1 MSAPVHV
8 FAHDRRIA
16 EALLEISNTVGS
28 VLEQDDILQRICEI
42 GARVMGTDT
51 CSVYLIDADDK
62 DFVVLHASKG
72 LSRAEELGVRGFKL
86 GDGIPGWAAKQN
98 QTTTVVN
105 AMFDPRFAPLD
116 DTKDE
121 EKYVSYCCVP
131 LRIQEEVVGVL
142 STRRQQP
149 REWTEEEIVFAE
161 IVAKQIG
168 IVLEKAR
175 LYRDKV
181 EAERLAAITI
191 SLSGVAHY
199 IKNVLQNMMGGA
211 YFVETG
217 LKRADLDKARKGW
230 ELLERSIDKIKNLVE
245 NMLTYSKDWSCTLRP
260 GDANALI
267 ADLARHVEPT
277 AFEKGVKIA
286 LDLDDQLP
294 ELQIDKDA
302 LHDALLNLVTNA
314 IDALADTPGG
324 EVRISTKRDVTGKVA
339 RIRVVDNG
347 PGIPPE
353 VRERMFQLFFTTKGR
368 AGTGIGLSVTRRIVD
383 EHRGRMSFE
392 TEVGRGT
399 TFTIELPMA

>member
-1 MSAPVHV
+1 MSAPIAV

-16 EALLEISNTVGS
+16 EALLEMSNTVGS
-28 VLEQDDILQRICEI
+28 VMEQDDILQRICEI

-51 CSVYLIDADDK
+51 CSVYLIDADDR
-62 DFVVLHASKG
+62 DFLVLHASKG
-72 LSRAEELGVRGFKL
+72 LSRAEELGVRGFRL

-105 AMFDPRFAPLD
+105 AQFDPRFAPLD

-121 EKYVSYCCVP
+121 QKYVSYCCVP
-131 LRIQEEVVGVL
+131 LRIQDEMVGVL
-142 STRRQQP
+142 STRRAEP
-149 REWTEEEIVFAE
+149 REWTDEEIVFAE
-161 IVAKQIG
+161 IVAKQIA

-175 LYRDKV
+175 LYREKV
-181 EAERLAAITI
+181 DAERLAAITI

-217 LKRADLDKARKGW
+217 LKRGDIEKARKGW

-245 NMLTYSKDWSCTLRP
+245 NMLTYSKDWRCTLRP
-260 GDANALI
+260 GDVNVLI
-267 ADLARHVEPT
+267 AELARHVEPS
-277 AFEKGVKIA
+277 AFEKGIKIA
-286 LDLDDQLP
+286 LDLDNQLP
-294 ELQIDKDA
+294 ELEIDKDT

-314 IDALADTPGG
+314 IDALAEKAGG
-324 EVRISTKRDVTGKVA
+324 EVRIETRRDLGMRAA

-347 PGIPPE
+347 PGIPPH
-353 VRERMFQLFFTTKGR
+353 VREKMFQLFYSTKGR

-383 EHRGRMSFE
+383 EHNGRMFFE
-392 TEVGRGT
+392 TEEGVGT
-399 TFTIELPMA
+399 TFTIELPLP